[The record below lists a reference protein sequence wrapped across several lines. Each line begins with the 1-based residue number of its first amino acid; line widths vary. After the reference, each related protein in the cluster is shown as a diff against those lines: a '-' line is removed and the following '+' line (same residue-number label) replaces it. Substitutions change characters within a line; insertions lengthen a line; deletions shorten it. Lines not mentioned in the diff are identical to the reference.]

1 MEYNRVEESGWRK
14 GKEIHRVR
22 DELVLTTSRHEWR
35 ECSESKVHKKMTE
48 MSGKEISQMKLE
60 GRKAVESS
68 KGLWENRDLEL
79 LRGLRESRTFQ
90 PSRGLR
96 ERTELEPF
104 RGFGEKR
111 VSSSSSRF
119 EGRRAVELSK
129 ELWESRAVEPSREFG
144 ERRAVELP
152 RGFKRERREVEALR
166 EYKERRTVEPS
177 RGCESLKSPLNNYTK
192 HWAEPDSSVNDC
204 KKIEYSN
211 RKIPSIDKKIEPF
224 RGFDKGFI
232 ENAKYAFNKVKE
244 GQAHRGAGDEVFA
257 ADRNEFID
265 NGTSRDLGKTSCNPK
280 RYEVDGFKSY
290 GVKSPD
296 KRSNEPS
303 KEIGNQFLKPST
315 KPFYGIEKMNPC
327 YEGSDPKRQQINS
340 KEVKFDR
347 PGMVEPLKKDG
358 YFNNVGMEPI
368 RNTGPDPF
376 ISEQTELEKRNCIK
390 PIGVEQKRFLD
401 SSENSGAEFNN
412 QYHMKPSQLERIAK
426 VINKSE
432 HVNPSKVNDVQSSNI
447 LGGVFSSKIQSSVE
461 STNMLGQAKVSQTAD
476 AFWPSHN
483 FNAVPFNNTAISA
496 PDGFTNTKWGAG
508 STHTSGIDG
517 TIYNVD
523 AVKSTYNPG
532 SVGSSY
538 TMTGVGST
546 DTKRG
551 VGYTHTTSSDRS
563 TYNVDAV
570 KSTYDSG
577 SVGSSYTMTGVG
589 STDTKRV
596 IGSTST
602 QGSQSLNITAGE
614 DADAEMARVELEIKH
629 YEKELKLLR
638 HQRLAKELEEE
649 RKLAMNNQ
657 QNQQWKN
664 EQTIVEE
671 HNSSRFFLK

>member
-1 MEYNRVEESGWRK
+1 MGYNRVEQSSWRE
-14 GKEIHRVR
+14 GKEMHSVR
-22 DELVLTTSRHEWR
+22 DELVLTTARWV
-35 ECSESKVHKKMTE
+35 SEKRAME
-48 MSGKEISQMKLE
+48 P
-60 GRKAVESS
+60 S
-68 KGLWENRDLEL
+68 KGFWERRKVEPSKGSVEL
-79 LRGLRESRTFQ
+79 IEVM
-90 PSRGLR
+90 PSR
-96 ERTELEPF
+96 E
-104 RGFGEKR
+104 FGD
-111 VSSSSSRF
+111 
-119 EGRRAVELSK
+119 RRAMEPSK
-129 ELWESRAVEPSREFG
+129 ELWESRALEPLREFG

-152 RGFKRERREVEALR
+152 RGFKRERREVETLR

-177 RGCESLKSPLNNYTK
+177 RGCESLKSPQNNYTK
-192 HWAEPDSSVNDC
+192 HWAEPDSSVNGC

-211 RKIPSIDKKIEPF
+211 RKIASNDKRIEPF

-232 ENAKYAFNKVKE
+232 ENAKYAGE
-244 GQAHRGAGDEVFA
+244 EVFA
-257 ADRNEFID
+257 ADRNVFID

-290 GVKSPD
+290 GVQSPD

-315 KPFYGIEKMNPC
+315 KPFYGIEKMNSC

-347 PGMVEPLKKDG
+347 PGMVEPLKKDS

-390 PIGVEQKRFLD
+390 PIGVEQRRFLD
-401 SSENSGAEFNN
+401 RSENSGAEFNN

-432 HVNPSKVNDVQSSNI
+432 NVNPSKVNDVQSSNI

-461 STNMLGQAKVSQTAD
+461 SANMLGQAKVSQTAD

-508 STHTSGIDG
+508 SIHTTGIDG
-517 TIYNVD
+517 SIYNVD
-523 AVKSTYNPG
+523 AVKSTYNSG

-546 DTKRG
+546 DTKWG
-551 VGYTHTTSSDRS
+551 VGYTHTTGSDGS

-602 QGSQSLNITAGE
+602 QGSQSLNTTAGE
-614 DADAEMARVELEIKH
+614 DADAEMARVELEIKQ

-671 HNSSRFFLK
+671 HNSSRFFKVNKLEISFFISLL

>member
-1 MEYNRVEESGWRK
+1 MGYNRVEESGWRE
-14 GKEIHRVR
+14 GKEMHSVR
-22 DELVLTTSRHEWR
+22 DELVLTTARWV
-35 ECSESKVHKKMTE
+35 SEKRAME
-48 MSGKEISQMKLE
+48 P
-60 GRKAVESS
+60 S
-68 KGLWENRDLEL
+68 KGFWERRKVEPSKGSVEL
-79 LRGLRESRTFQ
+79 IEVM
-90 PSRGLR
+90 PSR
-96 ERTELEPF
+96 E
-104 RGFGEKR
+104 FGE
-111 VSSSSSRF
+111 
-119 EGRRAVELSK
+119 RRAMEPSK
-129 ELWESRAVEPSREFG
+129 ELWESRALEPLREFG

-232 ENAKYAFNKVKE
+232 ENANYAFNKVKE

-296 KRSNEPS
+296 KRSKEPS
-303 KEIGNQFLKPST
+303 KEIGNQFLKPT
-315 KPFYGIEKMNPC
+315 IKPFYGMEQMNPC
-327 YEGSDPKRQQINS
+327 YEGYDPKRQQINS

-347 PGMVEPLKKDG
+347 PGMVEPIKKDI
-358 YFNNVGMEPI
+358 YFNDVGMEPI
-368 RNTGPDPF
+368 RNAGPDPF
-376 ISEQTELEKRNCIK
+376 INEQTELEKRNCIK

-401 SSENSGAEFNN
+401 SSDSSGAKSNN
-412 QYHMKPSQLERIAK
+412 QYHMKPSLLERIAK

-432 HVNPSKVNDVQSSNI
+432 NVNPSIVNDVQSSNI
-447 LGGVFSSKIQSSVE
+447 LGGVWSSKIQSRVG
-461 STNMLGQAKVSQTAD
+461 STNMLGQAK
-476 AFWPSHN
+476 AFWFTHN
-483 FNAVPFNNTAISA
+483 LNAVPFNNT
-496 PDGFTNTKWGAG
+496 DGSTKWGAG
-508 STHTSGIDG
+508 
-517 TIYNVD
+517 
-523 AVKSTYNPG
+523 
-532 SVGSSY
+532 
-538 TMTGVGST
+538 
-546 DTKRG
+546 
-551 VGYTHTTSSDRS
+551 S

-570 KSTYDSG
+570 KSTYNSG
-577 SVGSSYTMTGVG
+577 SVGSSYTMTGIGSTDTKWGVGSTHITSSDGSTYNGDAVRSTYNPGSVGSSNTMTGVG

-664 EQTIVEE
+664 KQTIVEE
-671 HNSSRFFLK
+671 HNSSRFFKVNKLEISFFISLL

>member
-1 MEYNRVEESGWRK
+1 MGYNRVEQSSWRE
-14 GKEIHRVR
+14 GKEMHSVR
-22 DELVLTTSRHEWR
+22 DELVLTTARWV
-35 ECSESKVHKKMTE
+35 SEKRAME
-48 MSGKEISQMKLE
+48 P
-60 GRKAVESS
+60 S
-68 KGLWENRDLEL
+68 KGFWERRKVEPSKGSVEL
-79 LRGLRESRTFQ
+79 IELM
-90 PSRGLR
+90 PSREFG
-96 ERTELEPF
+96 ERRAMEPF
-104 RGFGEKR
+104 
-111 VSSSSSRF
+111 
-119 EGRRAVELSK
+119 K
-129 ELWESRAVEPSREFG
+129 ELWESRALEPLREFG

-152 RGFKRERREVEALR
+152 RGFKRERREVETLR

-177 RGCESLKSPLNNYTK
+177 RGCESLKSPQNNYTK
-192 HWAEPDSSVNDC
+192 HWAEPDSSVNGC

-211 RKIPSIDKKIEPF
+211 RKITSNDKRIEPF

-232 ENAKYAFNKVKE
+232 ENAKYAGE
-244 GQAHRGAGDEVFA
+244 EVFA
-257 ADRNEFID
+257 ADRNVFID

-296 KRSNEPS
+296 KRCKEPS
-303 KEIGNQFLKPST
+303 KEIGNQFQKPST
-315 KPFYGIEKMNPC
+315 KPFYGMEQMNTC

-347 PGMVEPLKKDG
+347 PGMVEPLKKDS

-368 RNTGPDPF
+368 SNAGPDPF

-390 PIGVEQKRFLD
+390 PTGVEQKRFLD
-401 SSENSGAEFNN
+401 SSESSGAKSNN
-412 QYHMKPSQLERIAK
+412 HYHMKPSLLERIAK

-432 HVNPSKVNDVQSSNI
+432 NLNPSIVNDVQSSNI
-447 LGGVFSSKIQSSVE
+447 LGGAWSSKIQSRVG
-461 STNMLGQAKVSQTAD
+461 STNMLGQAK
-476 AFWPSHN
+476 AFWSSHN
-483 FNAVPFNNTAISA
+483 SHAVPFNNT
-496 PDGFTNTKWGAG
+496 DGSTKWGAG
-508 STHTSGIDG
+508 STHITGSDG
-517 TIYNVD
+517 
-523 AVKSTYNPG
+523 
-532 SVGSSY
+532 
-538 TMTGVGST
+538 
-546 DTKRG
+546 
-551 VGYTHTTSSDRS
+551 S

-577 SVGSSYTMTGVG
+577 SVGSSYSMTGVG

-602 QGSQSLNITAGE
+602 QGSQSLNTTAGE
-614 DADAEMARVELEIKH
+614 DADAEMARVELEIKQ

-671 HNSSRFFLK
+671 HNSSRFFKVNKLEISFFISLL

>member
-1 MEYNRVEESGWRK
+1 MEYNRVEESGWRE

-68 KGLWENRDLEL
+68 KGLWENKDLEL
-79 LRGLRESRTFQ
+79 LRGLIESRTFQ

-296 KRSNEPS
+296 KRSKEPS
-303 KEIGNQFLKPST
+303 KEIGNQFLKPT
-315 KPFYGIEKMNPC
+315 IKPFYGMEQMNPC
-327 YEGSDPKRQQINS
+327 YEGYDPKRQQINS

-347 PGMVEPLKKDG
+347 PGMVEPIKKDI
-358 YFNNVGMEPI
+358 YFNDVGMEPI
-368 RNTGPDPF
+368 RNAGPDPF
-376 ISEQTELEKRNCIK
+376 INEQTELEKRNCIK

-401 SSENSGAEFNN
+401 SSDSSGAKSNN
-412 QYHMKPSQLERIAK
+412 QYHIKPSLLERIAK

-432 HVNPSKVNDVQSSNI
+432 NVNPSIVNDVQSSNI
-447 LGGVFSSKIQSSVE
+447 LGGVWSSKIQSRVG
-461 STNMLGQAKVSQTAD
+461 STNMLGQAK
-476 AFWPSHN
+476 AFWSTHN
-483 FNAVPFNNTAISA
+483 LNAVPFLNT
-496 PDGFTNTKWGAG
+496 DGSTKWGAG
-508 STHTSGIDG
+508 STHTSGSDG
-517 TIYNVD
+517 STYNVD
-523 AVKSTYNPG
+523 AVKSTYNSG

-546 DTKRG
+546 DTKWG
-551 VGYTHTTSSDRS
+551 VGSTHITSSDGSTYNGDAVRS
-563 TYNVDAV
+563 TYNP
-570 KSTYDSG
+570 G
-577 SVGSSYTMTGVG
+577 SVGSSNTMTGVG

-602 QGSQSLNITAGE
+602 QGSQSLNTTAGE
-614 DADAEMARVELEIKH
+614 DADAEMARVELEIKQ

-649 RKLAMNNQ
+649 RKLSMNNQ
-657 QNQQWKN
+657 QNHQWKN